1 MPQWEGHALPP
12 AARARFD
19 RFSPTG
25 PKTSLLGVP
34 GAVGAAA
41 AGFTPV
47 GDVMGCVVHQVGF
60 TESSSWAA
68 DRIKQL
74 ALILRQG
81 YETALDRL
89 TEEAAGLGA
98 DGVLGIEFEITSP
111 DGMAQEFVALG
122 TAVRAETEQR
132 PRRLFTTELP
142 GQDVGKLMQAGW
154 VPARV
159 AVGVAGRA
167 FTDYYW
173 RRPMVAAWAGN
184 TEIAMATELATAV
197 RAAARA
203 QFAEEI
209 RDCGA
214 DGGIV
219 SDLRFEIW
227 PVQDVAVAAIA
238 TVTGTA
244 ITRFHEGPA
253 TPAGVLRMLPLN
265 RS

>member
-1 MPQWEGHALPP
+1 MSQRDVDALPP
-12 AARARFD
+12 SAQARFD
-19 RFSPTG
+19 RFSPSG

-47 GDVMGCVVHQVGF
+47 GDVMGGVVHQVGF
-60 TESSSWAA
+60 TGASPWAA

-74 ALILRQG
+74 ALLLRQG
-81 YETALDRL
+81 YATALDRL
-89 TEEAAGLGA
+89 TQEAAALGA
-98 DGVLGIEFEITSP
+98 DGVLGIEFTITSP
-111 DGMAQEFVALG
+111 DEMTQEFVALG
-122 TAVRAETEQR
+122 TAVRAEGRQR
-132 PRRLFTTELP
+132 PRRPFTTDLP

-154 VPARV
+154 VPAQV

-167 FTDYYW
+167 FTDYW
-173 RRPMVAAWAGN
+173 RQPMVTAWAGN
-184 TEIAMATELATAV
+184 IEVAMATELATGV

-203 QFAEEI
+203 EFADEI
-209 RDCGA
+209 RGCGA

-244 ITRFHEGPA
+244 IARFHEGPA
-253 TPAGVLRMLPLN
+253 TPAGVLQMLPLT